1 LHPTN
6 AVPSATKTSRRPPAI
21 ELTPEVSAAA
31 PVHNRYLAGLVLLFI
46 GSGCAALIYE
56 IVWFQLLSLIVG
68 SSAVSMGVLL
78 GTFMGGMCIGS
89 LFLSKYISRR
99 AHPLRVYA
107 MLEVGIAVFGLLV
120 LWGLPYAG
128 GLYFAIAVHG
138 MSGTLVR
145 GLFCAICLLPPTLL
159 MGATL
164 PAIARWVE
172 TSREGVA
179 WLGFFYG
186 GNIAGAVF
194 GCLLAGFYLLRV
206 HDMAYA
212 TYVAVMID
220 VAVALASLALAR
232 VTAHT
237 PNDVDE
243 APPSMSLRALIPA
256 GSWPVYLVIALSGA
270 TALAAEAVWTRL
282 LSLLLGATT
291 YTFSLI
297 LASFLFG
304 LGIGSSLGSMLTR
317 TLTDPKRALG
327 VCQLL
332 LTAAIAW
339 AAYSMTRMLPYWP
352 ISPGLTNGP
361 NPQFEID
368 LVRCL
373 WAVLPAA
380 ILRACRCGPGGA
392 GPRSSRRHCVRRE
405 HGWRN
410 HWRAVRQLVDHR
422 VARHAAGAAYSHR
435 DRGDQRDHRVH
446 SDRQSVDGEGRR
458 HSRKLRSRI
467 HLGSGDGGHRDAVR
481 DFRSGRSTAPRG
493 LWSLVREPARQ
504 RK

>member
-1 LHPTN
+1 
-6 AVPSATKTSRRPPAI
+6 VPA
-21 ELTPEVSAAA
+21 
-31 PVHNRYLAGLVLLFI
+31 HNRYLAALVLLFI

-107 MLEVGIAVFGLLV
+107 LLELAIAVFGLLV
-120 LWGLPYAG
+120 LWGLPYVG

-138 MSGTLVR
+138 MSGILMR
-145 GLFCAICLLPPTLL
+145 GLFCALCLLPPTLL

-194 GCLLAGFYLLRV
+194 GCLFAGFYLLRV

-212 TYVAVMID
+212 TYVAVLID
-220 VAVALASLALAR
+220 IVVALASLALAR
-232 VTAHT
+232 VTAHS
-237 PNDVDE
+237 PSDVDDT
-243 APPSMSLRALIPA
+243 PQSMSWRSLIPEGA
-256 GSWPVYLVIALSGA
+256 WPVYLVIAMSGA
-270 TALAAEAVWTRL
+270 TALAAEAVWTRM

-304 LGIGSSLGSMLTR
+304 LGIGSSVGSMMTR
-317 TLTDPKRALG
+317 TLTNPKTALG
-327 VCQLL
+327 CVPALADGGDRLGGVLDGANAPVLADQSWTDQRPKSAIRDRPRAVSLVCV
-332 LTAAIAW
+332 AG
-339 AAYSMTRMLPYWP
+339 SDFVGR
-352 ISPGLTNGP
+352 
-361 NPQFEID
+361 E
-368 LVRCL
+368 
-373 WAVLPAA
+373 LPA
-380 ILRACRCGPGGA
+380 
-392 GPRSSRRHCVRRE
+392 
-405 HGWRN
+405 
-410 HWRAVRQLVDHR
+410 
-422 VARHAAGAAYSHR
+422 
-435 DRGDQRDHRVH
+435 
-446 SDRQSVDGEGRR
+446 
-458 HSRKLRSRI
+458 RSR
-467 HLGSGDGGHRDAVR
+467 
-481 DFRSGRSTAPRG
+481 GR
-493 LWSLVREPARQ
+493 WS
-504 RK
+504 